1 MIGTNTE
8 ETKQSKKPRQKF
20 VMDYSVENPTSIH
33 KVIED
38 NIGVLD
44 DPYMEYGRP
53 VRGEDLR
60 QFSLPL
66 DGFAIFCNEE
76 LDLDRFPFLLV
87 MSLLHA
93 YDNPQKVNQSTDM
106 WDNEFNGRND
116 DIEKE
121 VTGRYVS
128 KMDKNFR
135 PNPNLRS
142 KVIDLFLFYFLQF
155 NSFIDIHCSYC
166 SNSSKIWWKTSIET

>member
-1 MIGTNTE
+1 MLEKILIGTNTE

-20 VMDYSVENPTSIH
+20 VMDYSVKNPTSRH
-33 KVIED
+33 KVIVD

-44 DPYMEYGRP
+44 DPYMEYGRT
-53 VRGEDLR
+53 VRGEELQ

-66 DGFAIFCNEE
+66 DGFVIVHNKE
-76 LDLDRFPFLLV
+76 LDFDRFPFLLV
-87 MSLLHA
+87 MNHVHA
-93 YDNPQKVNQSTDM
+93 YDDPQKVNQSTDM
-106 WDNEFNGRND
+106 WDIEFNGKKD
-116 DIEKE
+116 DIAKE
-121 VTGRYVS
+121 VTGRWVS
-128 KMDKNFR
+128 KMDKNFH

-166 SNSSKIWWKTSIET
+166 SNISKI